1 MRWLESITDSVDM
14 KQIPGDSGGERCAA
28 VRGVTKRVGG
38 DSATK
43 QLLLIILQNSKMVP
57 RES

>member
-1 MRWLESITDSVDM
+1 M